1 MLVLFFHHYCGVRW
15 TRCHFKCTTF
25 PPNPAEVKTRQV
37 WAQEKKLNKLL
48 GCSSSPRLCLAW
60 QPEELELGT
69 WHATW
74 LPEILHCKLP
84 LLWPAWRA
92 APWQGV
98 VWCFLKPGL
107 FLEDKKKK
115 KKQQSAGICAVL
127 PLQCIAWC
135 LWWLGNRCLKNNVKK
150 KVVTQLDKFLVH
162 VCVMLEC
169 PHGQKEVFGDGAVG
183 FCQVCEIHWRCGG
196 HPEHKRWPWKRAAG
210 D

>member
-37 WAQEKKLNKLL
+37 WAQKKKLNKLL

-107 FLEDKKKK
+107 FLEEKKKK
-115 KKQQSAGICAVL
+115 KAAVCRHLCCAAFAVH
-127 PLQCIAWC
+127 C
-135 LWWLGNRCLKNNVKK
+135 LMF
-150 KVVTQLDKFLVH
+150 VVIRKS
-162 VCVMLEC
+162 MS
-169 PHGQKEVFGDGAVG
+169 QK
-183 FCQVCEIHWRCGG
+183 
-196 HPEHKRWPWKRAAG
+196 
-210 D
+210 